1 MCIIIESLVLF
12 GICQLVRISQ
22 SNQFFSLHQFHT
34 WVSPG
39 GGMSWRSHSSTPE
52 NGEIIFYY
60 IGPFLILFFHYRR
73 LFSLFKGFFG
83 YFFLLGGGGGFFI
96 HVGGPFAIFFS
107 IWGGLF
113 FYLKILFG
121 LMRGGHFWGLPN
133 PPPLHL
139 QTFLRAPMVL
149 YVSLQSKHMITIPL
163 NTNHDLPHIYM
174 YMYNMNPCKT
184 IIVIYRITCVTS
196 SVFTTPNDVV
206 LFNLIRVYSA
216 K

>member
-1 MCIIIESLVLF
+1 MLYSVKYFISFVTKIYPFKKHWLCIIIESLVLF

-39 GGMSWRSHSSTPE
+39 GGMSWRSHSPTPE

-60 IGPFLILFFHYRR
+60 IGAFLILFFHYRR
-73 LFSLFKGFFG
+73 LFSLFKGLFG

-133 PPPLHL
+133 PPPPLS
-139 QTFLRAPMVL
+139 T
-149 YVSLQSKHMITIPL
+149 YKHFCGRPWF
-163 NTNHDLPHIYM
+163 YM
-174 YMYNMNPCKT
+174 C
-184 IIVIYRITCVTS
+184 RC
-196 SVFTTPNDVV
+196 
-206 LFNLIRVYSA
+206 NLST
-216 K
+216 